1 MMVLC
6 YEAPL
11 QVDLINLQ
19 DDASN
24 LVLGN
29 LPDGNNQL
37 TPPWYIA
44 LELQD
49 LHLHNCLYDSGAEA
63 KAVRYPVRYQDSF
76 VDLEPANAEPMTG
89 PDAYQNPVPAMMLM
103 INWSSG
109 WSRIPSIWRDR
120 IRKFSWSSHINRSNS
135 KAYSILAFTII
146 KAGDY
151 PV

>member
-49 LHLHNCLYDSGAEA
+49 LHLHNCLYDSGVEA
-63 KAVRYPVRYQDSF
+63 KLVHYQIRYQDSF
-76 VDLEPANAEPMTG
+76 VDLDLANSNPMTG
-89 PDAYQNPVPAMMLM
+89 PDAYQNPVPADDANDPLTEWLKQHSFHLERQNKE
-103 INWSSG
+103 IQL
-109 WSRIPSIWRDR
+109 IQ
-120 IRKFSWSSHINRSNS
+120 SHKQIQFQS
-135 KAYSILAFTII
+135 L
-146 KAGDY
+146 
-151 PV
+151 